1 MRKLCRIIFS
11 RYTISALVIMLEL
24 TLIAFLGIR
33 AYEYSIYALVL
44 ISIVDLVVIIT
55 LINRN
60 ANPEYKVSWL
70 VVVMLLPPFGAVL
83 YALFYSRRLS
93 KSEVEKM
100 DMIREDLTRDTAEET
115 REVIYAL
122 EEMDSLAAGKARTVI
137 ADDPLACIFTGT
149 KSRFYSLGEDMFED
163 MLRDISEAEKY
174 VFLEYFIIDEGKM
187 WERLHTALLGKV
199 KEGVEVRVLYDDIGS
214 MKTLPQSFVRTLN
227 SEGIECCRFGKVTPR
242 ISSVHNNRDHRK
254 ITVIDGRIAYTGGI
268 NIADEYINKIE
279 RFGHWKDGGVRLF
292 GRAADGF
299 LSLFV
304 SLWDFSCTGKTD
316 IDAYRC
322 KDKFTS
328 DGGFYLTFGTGP
340 MPVYKR
346 PVGKRTLLDIINQS
360 ERYVYITTP
369 YLIIDYELTES
380 LVAAARRGI
389 DVRIIT
395 PGKADK
401 RLVKVMTKSSYPY
414 LIEAGVSI
422 FEYTPGFI
430 HEKTVVSD
438 DKYALIG
445 TINLDYRSLVHHFE
459 DAVLIFG
466 SETVLK
472 VKEEYLKTVSVS
484 ERCAMGRAK
493 LTFKESIIRDLIR
506 IFAPLL

>member
-1 MRKLCRIIFS
+1 MRKLCRMIFS
-11 RYTISALVIMLEL
+11 RYAISAIVILLEL
-24 TLIAFLGIR
+24 ALIALLGFR
-33 AYEYSIYALVL
+33 AYEYSVYALVL
-44 ISIVDLVVIIT
+44 FNVVDIAVIIT

-83 YALFYSRRLS
+83 YALFYSRKLS
-93 KSEVEKM
+93 KREAERM
-100 DMIREDLTRDTAEET
+100 EIIREEITRGTASET
-115 REVIYAL
+115 EDAL
-122 EEMDSLAAGKARTVI
+122 SAIKETDALAYGKMRTVLS
-137 ADDPLACIFTGT
+137 DDPLARVFTGT
-149 KSRFYSLGEDMFED
+149 ESRFYSEGAVMFED
-163 MLRDISEAEKY
+163 MLRDIAAAEKY
-174 VFLEYFIIDEGKM
+174 VFLEYFIIDEGEM
-187 WERLHTALLGKV
+187 WDRLHTALLGKV
-199 KEGVEVRVLYDDIGS
+199 REGVEVRVLYDDIGS

-227 SEGIECCRFGKVTPR
+227 SEGIECCRFGKVTPK
-242 ISSVHNNRDHRK
+242 ISNVHNNRDHRK
-254 ITVIDGRIAYTGGI
+254 IAVIDGRIAYTGGM
-268 NIADEYINKIE
+268 NIADEYINKRA

-292 GRAADGF
+292 GRAAEGF

-304 SLWDFSCTGKTD
+304 SLWDLSCTGSTD
-316 IDAYRC
+316 IEAYRC
-322 KDKFTS
+322 KEIFTG

-346 PVGKRTLLDIINQS
+346 PVGKRVLLDVINQA

-380 LVAAARRGI
+380 LVAAARRGV

-395 PGKADK
+395 PGVADK
-401 RLVKVMTKSSYPY
+401 RLVKVMTKSAYPY

-422 FEYTPGFI
+422 YEYTPGFI

-459 DAVLIFG
+459 DAVLIYG
-466 SETVLK
+466 SETVITAK
-472 VKEEYLKTVSVS
+472 NEYLKTVSVS
-484 ERCAMGRAK
+484 ERCALGRSK
-493 LTFKESIIRDLIR
+493 LTFKELVIRNLIR